1 MKKRNNDF
9 DLSGEEVVGEFMK
22 AYDSH
27 SSHRSRS
34 SHSSHSSNTHSKHHR
49 SYNDQN
55 SSVKE
60 DAYKQHRTHE
70 KHKEKRKIPL
80 IFKILVIIIAVL
92 FFLAILG
99 GGALLIMHRR
109 GMNDINKKKEEA
121 TIKTIENVVSYDES
135 GKTVE
140 YNGQKYVYNED
151 IITAVFL
158 GIDDKS
164 VSVNITDEYGTAGQA
179 DTIML
184 LAYDTKSGDVSIL
197 TIPRDTVADV
207 DVYSASGKF
216 ARTEKMQICL
226 SFAYG
231 DGGEAS
237 CENVI
242 KSIER
247 ILMGIPID
255 SYFSLRVRGVDA
267 LNAAVG
273 GVELTSIETIG
284 QFVKGEKIR
293 LTGTAARFYCTS
305 RDRSKI
311 DSDALRRQRQIQYV
325 KAYAAKV
332 MSMAKDDIGIITKLY
347 NTAKQYSVTDISL
360 SSAVYIG
367 SELVESS
374 AQINRVTSLK
384 GEYVATGKFPQFIV
398 DEESTYETILDIFY
412 KKV

>member
-1 MKKRNNDF
+1 MKKRNDNF

-27 SSHRSRS
+27 SSHRHHHHHH
-34 SHSSHSSNTHSKHHR
+34 HSSSDNNDAETEVKPEKHSK
-49 SYNDQN
+49 
-55 SSVKE
+55 
-60 DAYKQHRTHE
+60 
-70 KHKEKRKIPL
+70 KRKMPL
-80 IFKILVIIIAVL
+80 LLKILIIIVVVL

-99 GGALLIMHRR
+99 GGAMLVMHKR

-121 TIKTIENVVSYDES
+121 TIQTIENVVSYDES

-140 YNGQKYVYNED
+140 YNGQKYIYNED
-151 IITAVFL
+151 IITAAFL

-164 VSVNITDEYGTAGQA
+164 VSVNIADEYGIAGQA
-179 DTIML
+179 DTIMI
-184 LAYDTKSGDVSIL
+184 LAYDTKTGDVSIL
-197 TIPRDTVADV
+197 TVPRDSIVDV
-207 DVYSASGKF
+207 DVYSASGNF

-231 DGGEAS
+231 DGGESS

-242 KSIER
+242 KSVER
-247 ILMGIPID
+247 LLMGIPID

-273 GVELTSIETIG
+273 GIELTSIETIG
-284 QFVKGEKIR
+284 QFVKGEKIK

-325 KAYAAKV
+325 KAYAEKV

-347 NTAKQYSVTDISL
+347 NTAKQYAVTDISL

-367 SELVESS
+367 TELVTNS
-374 AQINRVTSLK
+374 AKINKVTSLQ
-384 GEYVATGKFPQFIV
+384 GEYVSTEKFPQFIV
-398 DEESTYETILDIFY
+398 DEESTYETILEIFY
-412 KKV
+412 KKA

>member
-1 MKKRNNDF
+1 MKKRNDNF
-9 DLSGEEVVGEFMK
+9 DLSSEEVVDEFMK
-22 AYDSH
+22 AY
-27 SSHRSRS
+27 S
-34 SHSSHSSNTHSKHHR
+34 SHSHRRHHHHSHS
-49 SYNDQN
+49 N
-55 SSVKE
+55 SSS
-60 DAYKQHRTHE
+60 DHE
-70 KHKEKRKIPL
+70 KTENKSPEKRSRRKLPL
-80 IFKILVIIIAVL
+80 ILRILIIIVVVL

-99 GGALLIMHRR
+99 AGAVLIMQRK
-109 GMNDINKKKEEA
+109 GMSDINKKKEEA
-121 TIKTIENVVSYDES
+121 TIATPENAVSYDDS

-140 YNGQKYVYNED
+140 YNGKKYVYNED
-151 IITAVFL
+151 IITAAFL

-184 LAYDTKSGDVSIL
+184 IAYDTNTGEISII
-197 TIPRDTVADV
+197 TVPRDSMADV
-207 DVYSASGKF
+207 DVYSASGNF

-231 DGGEAS
+231 DGGEKS

-247 ILMGIPID
+247 LLMGIPID

-273 GVELTSIETIG
+273 GIELTSIETIG
-284 QFVKGEKIR
+284 QFTKGEKIR

-311 DSDALRRQRQIQYV
+311 DSDTLRRQRQIQYV

-332 MSMAKDDIGIITKLY
+332 MSLAKDDIGIITKLY
-347 NTAKQYSVTDISL
+347 NTAKQYAVTDISL
-360 SSAVYIG
+360 SSAVYLG
-367 SELVESS
+367 TELVTNS
-374 AQINRVTSLK
+374 AKINKVTSLQ
-384 GEYVATGKFPQFIV
+384 GEYISTDKFPQFIV
-398 DEESTYETILDIFY
+398 DEETTYETILEIFY
-412 KKV
+412 NEA

>member
-1 MKKRNNDF
+1 MKKRNNSF

-27 SSHRSRS
+27 SSHRHH
-34 SHSSHSSNTHSKHHR
+34 HSSDRKKASDSERTVSEQSKTVRKHR
-49 SYNDQN
+49 SG
-55 SSVKE
+55 
-60 DAYKQHRTHE
+60 
-70 KHKEKRKIPL
+70 RKIPVFL
-80 IFKILVIIIAVL
+80 KILIIIIAVL
-92 FFLAILG
+92 FFISLVA
-99 GGALLIMHRR
+99 GGAMLVMHRR
-109 GMNDINKKKEEA
+109 GMNDINKKKDEV
-121 TIKTIENVVSYDES
+121 TIATIENVVSYDES

-151 IITAVFL
+151 IVTAAFL

-179 DTIML
+179 DTIMI
-184 LAYDTKSGDVSIL
+184 LAYDTKTGDVSIL
-197 TIPRDTVADV
+197 TIPRDTMVDV
-207 DVYSASGKF
+207 DVYSASGSF

-242 KSIER
+242 KSVER
-247 ILMGIPID
+247 LLMGIPID

-273 GVELTSIETIG
+273 GIELTSIETIG

-325 KAYAAKV
+325 KAYASKA
-332 MSMAKDDIGIITKLY
+332 MSLAKDDIGIITKLY

-367 SELVESS
+367 TELVTNS
-374 AQINRVTSLK
+374 AQINKVTSLQ
-384 GEYVATGKFPQFIV
+384 GEYVATDKFPQFIV
-398 DEESTYETILDIFY
+398 DEESTYETILEIFY
-412 KKV
+412 KKA

>member
-1 MKKRNNDF
+1 MKKRNNSF

-27 SSHRSRS
+27 SSHRHH
-34 SHSSHSSNTHSKHHR
+34 HSSDRRKASDSEGTVSEQSKTVRKHR
-49 SYNDQN
+49 SG
-55 SSVKE
+55 
-60 DAYKQHRTHE
+60 
-70 KHKEKRKIPL
+70 RKIPVIL
-80 IFKILVIIIAVL
+80 KILIIIIAVL
-92 FFLAILG
+92 FFISLVA
-99 GGALLIMHRR
+99 GGAMLVMHRR
-109 GMNDINKKKEEA
+109 GMNDINKKKDEV
-121 TIKTIENVVSYDES
+121 TIATIENVVSYDES

-151 IITAVFL
+151 IITAAFL

-179 DTIML
+179 DTIMI
-184 LAYDTKSGDVSIL
+184 LAYDTKTGDVSIL
-197 TIPRDTVADV
+197 TIPRDTMVDV
-207 DVYSASGKF
+207 DVYSASGSF

-242 KSIER
+242 KSVER
-247 ILMGIPID
+247 LLMGIPID

-273 GVELTSIETIG
+273 GIELTSIETIG

-325 KAYAAKV
+325 KAYASKA
-332 MSMAKDDIGIITKLY
+332 MSLAKDDIGIITKLY

-367 SELVESS
+367 TELVTNS
-374 AQINRVTSLK
+374 AQINKVTSLQ
-384 GEYVATGKFPQFIV
+384 GEYVATDKFPQFIV
-398 DEESTYETILDIFY
+398 DEESTYETILEIFY
-412 KKV
+412 KKA

>member
-1 MKKRNNDF
+1 MMKKRNDNF
-9 DLSGEEVVGEFMK
+9 DLSSEEVVSEFMK
-22 AYDSH
+22 SYEHH
-27 SSHRSRS
+27 S
-34 SHSSHSSNTHSKHHR
+34 HHR
-49 SYNDQN
+49 HRHHSEKK
-55 SSVKE
+55 SSSDDNEMKSNE
-60 DAYKQHRTHE
+60 TESGKKYK
-70 KHKEKRKIPL
+70 KKMP
-80 IFKILVIIIAVL
+80 FILRVLIIIVAVL
-92 FFLAILG
+92 FFISLLA
-99 GGALLIMHRR
+99 GGAVFIMHQR
-109 GMNDINKKKEEA
+109 GMSDINKKKDDA
-121 TIKTIENVVSYDES
+121 TIATIDSVVSYDDS

-140 YNGQKYVYNED
+140 YMGEKYVYNEN
-151 IITAVFL
+151 IVTAAFL

-164 VSVNITDEYGTAGQA
+164 VSVNLTDEYGTAGQA
-179 DTIML
+179 DTIMI
-184 LAYDTKSGDVSIL
+184 LAYDTKTGDVSVL
-197 TIPRDTVADV
+197 TVPRDSMVDV
-207 DVYSASGKF
+207 DVYSASGNF

-247 ILMGIPID
+247 LLMGIPID

-273 GVELTSIETIG
+273 GIELTSIETIG
-284 QFVKGEKIR
+284 QFTKGEKVK

-347 NTAKQYSVTDISL
+347 NTAKQYAVTDVSL
-360 SSAVYIG
+360 STAVYLAG
-367 SELVESS
+367 ELVQNS
-374 AQINRVTSLK
+374 AQIDKVTSIQ
-384 GEYVATGKFPQFIV
+384 GEYISSDKFPQFIV
-398 DEESTYETILDIFY
+398 DEESTYETILEIFY
-412 KKV
+412 DKVN

>member
-1 MKKRNNDF
+1 
-9 DLSGEEVVGEFMK
+9 MK

-27 SSHRSRS
+27 SSRRH
-34 SHSSHSSNTHSKHHR
+34 HHHHHR
-49 SYNDQN
+49 SSSDDKNTENDI
-55 SSVKE
+55 
-60 DAYKQHRTHE
+60 RTE
-70 KHKEKRKIPL
+70 KNKKKRKLPL
-80 IFKILVIIIAVL
+80 FFKILIIIVAVL
-92 FFLAILG
+92 FFLAIIG
-99 GGALLIMHRR
+99 GGAILVMHKR

-121 TIKTIENVVSYDES
+121 TIHTIENVVSYDES

-140 YNGQKYVYNED
+140 YNGQKYVYNEN

-164 VSVNITDEYGTAGQA
+164 GGVSITDEYGAAGQA
-179 DTIML
+179 DTIMV
-184 LAYDTKSGDVSIL
+184 LAYDTKTGEVSIL
-197 TIPRDTVADV
+197 TIPRDTLADV
-207 DVYSASGKF
+207 DIYSASGNF

-231 DGGEAS
+231 DGGELS

-247 ILMGIPID
+247 VLMGIPID

-273 GVELTSIETIG
+273 GIELTSLETIG
-284 QFVKGEKIR
+284 QFVEGEKIR
-293 LTGTAARFYCTS
+293 LTGTAARFYCTA
-305 RDRSKI
+305 RDTSKI

-332 MSMAKDDIGIITKLY
+332 ISMAKDDIGIITKLY

-367 SELVESS
+367 TELVTNSS
-374 AQINRVTSLK
+374 KINKVTSLQ
-384 GEYVATGKFPQFIV
+384 GEYVSTDKFPQFIV
-398 DEESTYETILDIFY
+398 DEESTYETILEIFY
-412 KKV
+412 KKA